1 MGLVMIVGEPNGV
14 RQRVS
19 RSKGIYHKSA
29 VLSRSALPM
38 AETELGDIAGACH
51 NRGHQNAEVGIEH
64 PGPTR
69 LIIAAAALDGDL
81 MTLCN
86 APCIAGAW
94 PTRPPEISPG

>member
-1 MGLVMIVGEPNGV
+1 MIVGELIRV

-29 VLSRSALPM
+29 VFRRSALPM
-38 AETELGDIAGACH
+38 AETELSDIAGACH

-64 PGPTR
+64 SGPTR
-69 LIIAAAALDGDL
+69 LIIAAAILDVDL
-81 MTLCN
+81 MTLCS
-86 APCIAGAW
+86 APRIAGAW